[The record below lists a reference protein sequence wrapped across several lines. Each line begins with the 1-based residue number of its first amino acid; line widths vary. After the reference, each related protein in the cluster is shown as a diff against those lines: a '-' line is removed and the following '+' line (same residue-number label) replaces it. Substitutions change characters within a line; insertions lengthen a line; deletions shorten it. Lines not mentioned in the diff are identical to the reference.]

1 MCDVRRQAVQM
12 CAVHRATATKGIPAA
27 PGQELGTCVSQ
38 TCMLNIFQHI
48 RHISTSWHFLF
59 SPFSSPFSLSFL
71 FLSFV
76 SPSPSRAPPLH
87 SKSFKHPQSSG
98 LLGSSAIVRWR
109 VVTSPCQSE
118 GEQLVEYVRIGK
130 QVPLQFRYRY
140 RKVFWL
146 PSCWKGVAM
155 DRRTFSSALGLAS
168 RNSL

>member
-1 MCDVRRQAVQM
+1 MRGSPS
-12 CAVHRATATKGIPAA
+12 HRNERHSSRTW
-27 PGQELGTCVSQ
+27 PGTWHLRESNLHVE
-38 TCMLNIFQHI
+38 
-48 RHISTSWHFLF
+48 HISTYSSHFNVMALLVLTLLLTLLLILLVPLLCF
-59 SPFSSPFSLSFL
+59 SFSFSCS
-71 FLSFV
+71 S
-76 SPSPSRAPPLH
+76 LH